1 MSSDTLFLFSLT
13 VAFPA
18 IVGIIRYR
26 KMERSYTPFLIYI
39 IISLLNELLVKF
51 ALKSYNARNLDW
63 QLFNLFEA
71 VILVTQFYYWRVF
84 SRVKRGFIIVLVIL
98 IGVWFIENLVI
109 SSIYEFNPFFLIGK
123 PFILVLTILIG
134 LWIIE
139 NLIISSIYE
148 FNPVFLIAKPFIL
161 VLLSVQ
167 TINHIIV
174 NQNRSP
180 LSRNAMFIICVALV
194 IYFIYN
200 IFVYTLQAKGISKTD
215 KNLMTKV
222 FEIMVYVNAFTNL
235 LYGLAMCFIPERIS
249 RKNLFSDAVQ
259 ND

>member
-84 SRVKRGFIIVLVIL
+84 SRVKRGFIIVLIIL

-109 SSIYEFNPFFLIGK
+109 SSIYEFNPVFLIG
-123 PFILVLTILIG
+123 
-134 LWIIE
+134 
-139 NLIISSIYE
+139 
-148 FNPVFLIAKPFIL
+148 KPFIL

-235 LYGLAMCFIPERIS
+235 L
-249 RKNLFSDAVQ
+249 
-259 ND
+259 

>member
-26 KMERSYTPFLIYI
+26 KMERSYSPFLIYI

-51 ALKSYNARNLDW
+51 ALKSFNARNLDW

-71 VILVTQFYYWRVF
+71 IILTTQFYYWRVF
-84 SRVKRGFIIVLVIL
+84 SRFKWG
-98 IGVWFIENLVI
+98 
-109 SSIYEFNPFFLIGK
+109 
-123 PFILVLTILIG
+123 FILVLILLIG
-134 LWIIE
+134 LWFVE
-139 NLIISSIYE
+139 NLVISSIYE

-180 LSRNAMFIICVALV
+180 LNRNSMFIICVALV

-222 FEIMVYVNAFTNL
+222 FEIMVYINAFTNL
-235 LYGLAMCFIPERIS
+235 LYGIAMCFIPEKIS
-249 RKNLFSDAVQ
+249 RKNLFPDTVQ
-259 ND
+259 KN

>member
-18 IVGIIRYR
+18 IVGIIRYQ
-26 KMERSYTPFLIYI
+26 KIERSYFPFLIYI
-39 IISLLNELLVKF
+39 IISLLNEFLVKF
-51 ALKSYNARNLDW
+51 ALISFNARNLDW

-71 VILVTQFYYWRVF
+71 VILVTQFYYWKVF
-84 SRVKRGFIIVLVIL
+84 SRFKRGFILVLIFL
-98 IGVWFIENLVI
+98 IGLWFIENLVI
-109 SSIYEFNPFFLIGK
+109 SSIYK
-123 PFILVLTILIG
+123 
-134 LWIIE
+134 
-139 NLIISSIYE
+139 

-180 LSRNAMFIICVALV
+180 LNRNAMFIICVALV

-200 IFVYTLQAKGISKTD
+200 IFVYTLQAKGISRTD

-235 LYGLAMCFIPERIS
+235 LFGLAMCFIPEKIS
-249 RKNLFSDAVQ
+249 TKNLFPDSVQ
-259 ND
+259 NK

>member
-84 SRVKRGFIIVLVIL
+84 SRVKRGFIIILIIL

-109 SSIYEFNPFFLIGK
+109 SSIYEFNPFFLIG
-123 PFILVLTILIG
+123 
-134 LWIIE
+134 
-139 NLIISSIYE
+139 
-148 FNPVFLIAKPFIL
+148 KPFIL

>member
-26 KMERSYTPFLIYI
+26 KMERSYSPFLIYI
-39 IISLLNELLVKF
+39 IVSLLNELLVKF

-84 SRVKRGFIIVLVIL
+84 NRFKRGFILVLIIL
-98 IGVWFIENLVI
+98 IGLWFVENLVI
-109 SSIYEFNPFFLIGK
+109 SSIYK
-123 PFILVLTILIG
+123 
-134 LWIIE
+134 
-139 NLIISSIYE
+139 

-249 RKNLFSDAVQ
+249 RKNLFSDTVQ
-259 ND
+259 NN

>member
-123 PFILVLTILIG
+123 PFILVL
-134 LWIIE
+134 
-139 NLIISSIYE
+139 
-148 FNPVFLIAKPFIL
+148 
-161 VLLSVQ
+161 LSVQ

>member
-84 SRVKRGFIIVLVIL
+84 SRVKRGFILVLIIL

-109 SSIYEFNPFFLIGK
+109 SSIYEFNPVFLIG
-123 PFILVLTILIG
+123 
-134 LWIIE
+134 
-139 NLIISSIYE
+139 
-148 FNPVFLIAKPFIL
+148 KPFIL

-259 ND
+259 NN

>member
-26 KMERSYTPFLIYI
+26 KMERSYFPFLIYI

-51 ALKSYNARNLDW
+51 ALKSFNARNLDW

-84 SRVKRGFIIVLVIL
+84 SRFKQGFIIVLTIL

-109 SSIYEFNPFFLIGK
+109 SSIYEFNPVFLIG
-123 PFILVLTILIG
+123 
-134 LWIIE
+134 
-139 NLIISSIYE
+139 
-148 FNPVFLIAKPFIL
+148 KPFIL

-249 RKNLFSDAVQ
+249 RKNLFSDTVQ
-259 ND
+259 NN